1 MSNLED
7 LASRVVDAGF
17 KLHEAL
23 GPGLLES
30 AYELILCE
38 RLRSDRIK
46 VDRQMPINIAY
57 DGLTIE
63 NAFRIDLL
71 IEDQIVVELKS
82 LEHTLPVHMK
92 QVLTYLRLTGLSLGF
107 VMNFGSPTFKAGIR
121 RVVNGHDTTFASSRL
136 RAMQKPVPSV

>member
-1 MSNLED
+1 MSDLEEFSG
-7 LASRVVDAGF
+7 LIVDAGF

-38 RLRSDRIK
+38 RLRNFGLK

-57 DGLTIE
+57 DGINIE

-71 IEDQIVVELKS
+71 IEDRIVLELKS
-82 LEHTLPVHMK
+82 VELTLPVHVK

-107 VMNFGSPTFKAGIR
+107 VMNFGAPTFKDGVR
-121 RVVNGHDTTFASSRL
+121 RVVNGHPTSFASSRL
-136 RAMQKPVPSV
+136 RAMQNPIFAA